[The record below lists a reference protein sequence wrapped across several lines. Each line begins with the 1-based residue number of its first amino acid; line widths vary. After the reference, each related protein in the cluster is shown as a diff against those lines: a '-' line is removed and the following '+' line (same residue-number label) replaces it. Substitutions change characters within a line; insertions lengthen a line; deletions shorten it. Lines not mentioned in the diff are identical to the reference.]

1 MRNRYWFDLK
11 TFKREKFYIHTAKY
25 SLFISITFY
34 DRINYLKQRRSPLY
48 YGKHK
53 TKSKNEKIRKQ
64 LVDAN
69 KDKLHPDASV
79 NKFIELQAKMIAEAL
94 QLSEEYSD

>member
-1 MRNRYWFDLK
+1 MGNIKL
-11 TFKREKFYIHTAKY
+11 
-25 SLFISITFY
+25 
-34 DRINYLKQRRSPLY
+34 NQ
-48 YGKHK
+48 
-53 TKSKNEKIRKQ
+53 KNEKIRKQ